1 MGGEIQVDT
10 FTTMTQQYPDVAV
23 HPDGEF
29 TVVWES
35 FSPGGSSFGIQRP
48 GPAVE
53 LDVQP

>member
-1 MGGEIQVDT
+1 VGGEIQVDT